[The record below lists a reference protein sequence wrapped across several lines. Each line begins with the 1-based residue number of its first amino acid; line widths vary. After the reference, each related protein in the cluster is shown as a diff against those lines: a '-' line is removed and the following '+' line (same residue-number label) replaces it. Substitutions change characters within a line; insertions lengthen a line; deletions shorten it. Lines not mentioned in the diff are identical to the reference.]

1 MGYHPA
7 LFILH
12 VGELTAIFWSIHLRL
27 VASNLSTAFMSIEV
41 ITQGGR
47 NFQQWNQ
54 IWPSASPQLQKPAVL
69 FENIQGGPQDLFAFQ
84 PHLMEHHFQRW
95 GSHGNHPAV
104 WSVKVTFV
112 FLGGVWFSNCT
123 DVFHVM
129 VWICHLISMYIPSS
143 ASKPHFQKGRFIYA
157 GAWFLEISQHLGVS
171 NLGAT
176 PGYHPNLVINGKPQ
190 WFRGTHNFRKPTFGD
205 GQHQLM

>member
-27 VASNLSTAFMSIEV
+27 VASNFSTAFMSIEV

-54 IWPSASPQLQKPAVL
+54 MTKCLTPAPETCCPFRKHPRQPPRSFCFSASSLGASLEK
-69 FENIQGGPQDLFAFQ
+69 
-84 PHLMEHHFQRW
+84 RW

-112 FLGGVWFSNCT
+112 FLGGVWFSNST

-157 GAWFLEISQHLGVS
+157 GAWFLEISQHLEVPNHG
-171 NLGAT
+171 GT

-205 GQHQLM
+205 GRHQLM